1 MKKYIVLLLV
11 VLMALSVVA
20 CSADPDKNNTDSTT
34 ASVDVNTETKPATVP
49 QGTGIDVDSVYPDDK
64 NDIKVEVNTDF
75 EEEVVFDDNDIKVS
89 VTEISNDDLLGP
101 CVTFLVENSSDKNIF
116 VTTAN
121 LSINDCAVTTSL
133 FAEVAAG
140 KSTYQ
145 DMYVFKS
152 SLNESNITEVGKI
165 EFILEVQDADSF
177 DYVAKSE
184 IITLILDSNVNQ
196 EFTSDGEVIYNSDGV
211 TVYCEAPDFKDDGIN
226 DYVAKFLI
234 INDTGKNIRLTADNT
249 SVDGFMIY
257 PLFYAEIPAG
267 KCGYAHISFMQDELE
282 ESNISDIK
290 EVEFILQ
297 GFDSDTV
304 DLEFESDIITIKAK

>member
-11 VLMALSVVA
+11 MLMALSVVA
-20 CSADPDKNNTDSTT
+20 CSADPDKNNTDNTT
-34 ASVDVNTETKPATVP
+34 ASLNVNAETKPDPTP
-49 QGTGIDVDSVYPDDK
+49 QDTGGDIDSVYPDDK

-75 EEEVVFDDNDIKVS
+75 EEELIFNDNDIKVS
-89 VTEISNDDLLGP
+89 VTEVSNDDLLGP

-234 INDTGKNIRLTADNT
+234 INDTGKNIRLTTDNT

-304 DLEFESDIITIKAK
+304 DLVFESDIITIKAK